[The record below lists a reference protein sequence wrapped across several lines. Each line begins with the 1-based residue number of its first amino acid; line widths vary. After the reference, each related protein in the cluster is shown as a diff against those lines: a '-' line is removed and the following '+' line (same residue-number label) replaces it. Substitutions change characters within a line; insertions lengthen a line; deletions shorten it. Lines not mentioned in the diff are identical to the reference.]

1 MLELATPD
9 LYRVNVFRV
18 LGLPVDVS
26 SGELVKQQKKM
37 KMLEKLG
44 ADSHAQPAVLPLD
57 PPPNGDDIRKAGQRL
72 RDPESRLVHEL
83 LWFWPAVHGRDS
95 DGDSEIGLLRHG
107 DLTGAHRQWTR
118 LAEQGGRHW
127 SVAAHNLAV
136 LHHTIALDME
146 RTLAEVEPPDPKA
159 AARLAKHWELAFK
172 HWSAVVGD
180 DAIWDQV
187 TGRVRELD
195 DPRLTTGVAR
205 RLRRT
210 LPILLVSI
218 SVRLAIASARRG
230 DANGARQHLA
240 RASGLD
246 SCRVAAV
253 LEREATPLVD
263 QIKQIC
269 ERIPERSQAD
279 PGHADE
285 LAQQLMSDTKPMLS
299 HICTVLDQDHY
310 LRQAAMDIVAETVLA
325 CARAFGK
332 ETGNW
337 HKCSAL
343 LEQALSLAASDSLR
357 EQIQADKTT
366 VAGLTQSD
374 EVARFCEAAVEAVE
388 ANRAAADGEASRVL
402 REASVLIVR
411 LQQSGLDEAA
421 ISQAKDMLAMTAMQC
436 AVIYGNTTEN
446 WTACAQILRGC
457 LNLAVG
463 QEAQGKIAENLHTV
477 EKNAKFGD
485 LQRIKSA
492 PSLENCNGWL
502 GFTLYGCSDYDPETA
517 SHMATY
523 YFILAAIPV
532 FPICRYRVIQNGNS
546 YRFLG
551 KAPLRRGDKI
561 HLRISIGLI
570 LLLIA
575 IWLISSA
582 SGTGNSSSRSAVP
595 NDNPTPRYSSP
606 QPTVPPPTYGNSGLS
621 SRIESG
627 KARANSMESEIARM
641 DSNLESLSS
650 QISRYKREIE
660 GYERQSR
667 LGIDVDRSLYQ
678 QALDSHN
685 TLVGQYNSLLAERK
699 AKYAEYSREIDSVND
714 MVRRYNSGER

>member
-1 MLELATPD
+1 M
-9 LYRVNVFRV
+9 
-18 LGLPVDVS
+18 
-26 SGELVKQQKKM
+26 
-37 KMLEKLG
+37 
-44 ADSHAQPAVLPLD
+44 
-57 PPPNGDDIRKAGQRL
+57 
-72 RDPESRLVHEL
+72 
-83 LWFWPAVHGRDS
+83 
-95 DGDSEIGLLRHG
+95 
-107 DLTGAHRQWTR
+107 
-118 LAEQGGRHW
+118 
-127 SVAAHNLAV
+127 
-136 LHHTIALDME
+136 
-146 RTLAEVEPPDPKA
+146 
-159 AARLAKHWELAFK
+159 
-172 HWSAVVGD
+172 
-180 DAIWDQV
+180 
-187 TGRVRELD
+187 
-195 DPRLTTGVAR
+195 
-205 RLRRT
+205 
-210 LPILLVSI
+210 
-218 SVRLAIASARRG
+218 
-230 DANGARQHLA
+230 
-240 RASGLD
+240 
-246 SCRVAAV
+246 
-253 LEREATPLVD
+253 
-263 QIKQIC
+263 
-269 ERIPERSQAD
+269 
-279 PGHADE
+279 
-285 LAQQLMSDTKPMLS
+285 
-299 HICTVLDQDHY
+299 
-310 LRQAAMDIVAETVLA
+310 
-325 CARAFGK
+325 
-332 ETGNW
+332 
-337 HKCSAL
+337 
-343 LEQALSLAASDSLR
+343 AASDSLR